1 VAAAAKAPTAIIEYF
16 ILSEVDVSAVA
27 GIYLGGLRE
36 FEVIGIERSS
46 SQDSRAWLML

>member
-1 VAAAAKAPTAIIEYF
+1 MVAAAKTPTATIEYF

-36 FEVIGIERSS
+36 CEVIESERSS
-46 SQDSRAWLML
+46 SQDLRAVEL